1 MRPLLIALAVLLGLG
16 STGHAQDD
24 PQATSGVIPA
34 GQSAPA
40 PAPAASDSVG
50 GPEQSDCGQC
60 RARPS
65 AALSPDSHSGAS
77 WIRLCDG
84 RATSRDY
91 RNEYDAGHAIS

>member
-60 RARPS
+60 QRGKEQGIEENLSLFARF
-65 AALSPDSHSGAS
+65 
-77 WIRLCDG
+77 G
-84 RATSRDY
+84 R
-91 RNEYDAGHAIS
+91 